1 MGPGPI
7 PCGGGTPLPTAT
19 KKPKE
24 KGRAVQL
31 VVKINEFRYRLALFR
46 SSCVTTAIVSGTAD
60 SYISSTPLYNKTL
73 FDLRNKIRLLGFAHP
88 ASYICRKQESSSK
101 LLSLCSQCR
110 GNIALSALLLPDG
123 GLWGCCSSSVGFS
136 LFKCSLE
143 LESRLPALQPRLCRA
158 LQSSLTS
165 QCIPK
170 AEFSPGP
177 HAALRAGC
185 AARAPQLTAHR
196 SAGSCRVG
204 MRICCSVV
212 LGWRQQSRQREGKSP
227 PHRGPTASQS
237 DRAAPPV
244 HPAHGPASPLA
255 AFSSQFG

>member
-88 ASYICRKQESSSK
+88 ASYICK
-101 LLSLCSQCR
+101 
-110 GNIALSALLLPDG
+110 IILLPARRVH
-123 GLWGCCSSSVGFS
+123 LSCS
-136 LFKCSLE
+136 
-143 LESRLPALQPRLCRA
+143 R
-158 LQSSLTS
+158 
-165 QCIPK
+165 
-170 AEFSPGP
+170 
-177 HAALRAGC
+177 C
-185 AARAPQLTAHR
+185 AANA
-196 SAGSCRVG
+196 
-204 MRICCSVV
+204 
-212 LGWRQQSRQREGKSP
+212 EG
-227 PHRGPTASQS
+227 T
-237 DRAAPPV
+237 
-244 HPAHGPASPLA
+244 
-255 AFSSQFG
+255 